1 MILDLANI
9 RASVKEQLTNAKEKA
24 DGKRLNRAINNC
36 LDDLSTRLVTKGM
49 LTSYE
54 DTLTAGTRTYTILGD
69 AQDLRYLFALKYGSG
84 ALQLPLDY
92 IDPDQFIK
100 KHDDPS
106 ASAGV
111 PRFYTIMD
119 NDGGDPVIKFNVPT
133 LNSDTLVI
141 FYAIDYSSNNI
152 DKLRS
157 GSAVIAG
164 TLAWFW
170 GISDGDRGERSY
182 GIYIGLVALM
192 RASDH
197 FMIRPKKRLGINA
210 FDRSVRTANNV
221 FRNNRG

>member
-1 MILDLANI
+1 M
-9 RASVKEQLTNAKEKA
+9 
-24 DGKRLNRAINNC
+24 
-36 LDDLSTRLVTKGM
+36 
-49 LTSYE
+49 
-54 DTLTAGTRTYTILGD
+54 
-69 AQDLRYLFALKYGSG
+69 
-84 ALQLPLDY
+84 
-92 IDPDQFIK
+92 
-100 KHDDPS
+100 
-106 ASAGV
+106 
-111 PRFYTIMD
+111 
-119 NDGGDPVIKFNVPT
+119 PT

-182 GIYIGLVALM
+182 GVYVGLVALM
-192 RASDH
+192 RSSDH

-210 FDRSVRTANNV
+210 FDRGVRTANNI